1 MNTPDELDALLAPPQ
16 VPADSQLRQRLRDET
31 ARRLRPRRTL
41 QVAIIA
47 AALGG
52 CYAAGA
58 GTVWALRSTPA
69 PAVVEAPRND
79 MPVWRELEQSPQQ
92 IELAAE
98 QSDGIDSA
106 KLYLAAARKF
116 ARERGDWTAALRCY
130 RNALDMSPEA
140 ETMVDPDNDDWLM
153 TALKLSR
160 REEIANEND

>member
-1 MNTPDELDALLAPPQ
+1 MNNPDELDALLAPPQ
-16 VPADSQLRQRLRDET
+16 SPADSQLRQRLRAET
-31 ARRLRPRRTL
+31 ARQLRPRRTVH
-41 QVAIIA
+41 VAVIIA
-47 AALGG
+47 ALGA

-69 PAVVEAPRND
+69 PAVVEAPRIEP
-79 MPVWRELEQSPQQ
+79 PVSCEPEQSPQQ

-98 QSDGIDSA
+98 QSEGVDGA

-130 RNALDMSPEA
+130 RNALDMSPAA

>member
-1 MNTPDELDALLAPPQ
+1 MNNPDALDALLAPPQ
-16 VPADSQLRQRLRDET
+16 SPADSQLRQRLRAET
-31 ARRLRPRRTL
+31 ARQLRPRRTVH
-41 QVAIIA
+41 VAVIIA
-47 AALGG
+47 ALGA

-69 PAVVEAPRND
+69 PAVVEAPRIEP
-79 MPVWRELEQSPQQ
+79 PVSCEPEQS
-92 IELAAE
+92 EGV
-98 QSDGIDSA
+98 DGA

-130 RNALDMSPEA
+130 RNALDMSPAA

>member
-1 MNTPDELDALLAPPQ
+1 MNNPDEIDELLAPTQ
-16 VPADSQLRQRLRDET
+16 VPADSRLRRRLRDET
-31 ARRLRPRRTL
+31 TRRLRPRWTVRIT
-41 QVAIIA
+41 IIA
-47 AALGG
+47 VALGS

-58 GTVWALRSTPA
+58 GTVWALRPTSA
-69 PAVVEAPRND
+69 PTVVEAPRDN
-79 MPVWRELEQSPQQ
+79 PPASREPDQSPQQ

-98 QSDGIDSA
+98 QSEGVDGA

-116 ARERGDWTAALRCY
+116 ARERGDWNAALRCY